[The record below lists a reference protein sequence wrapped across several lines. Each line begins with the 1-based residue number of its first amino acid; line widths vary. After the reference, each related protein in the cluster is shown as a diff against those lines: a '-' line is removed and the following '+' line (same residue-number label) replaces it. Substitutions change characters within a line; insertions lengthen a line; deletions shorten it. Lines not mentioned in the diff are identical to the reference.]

1 MSTEVTTATT
11 AVLTTN
17 VTSAVSR
24 HTGSATTAMTSLT
37 HATASVVM
45 MPSASPAV
53 VGAATSARAVSVV
66 VGSTSAPAAAPSMTQ
81 LQDAMVRRQ
90 WKLRGRP
97 RSQVFGLQR
106 DKDCR
111 GVVAPDCVTP
121 FKDYKDVV
129 KRLVKYHVLQT
140 RDPEPQHLQQG
151 QSLGLRRYVRRFT
164 LHDPTP
170 LCYLRNVIRLNLL
183 TEKCIV

>member
-1 MSTEVTTATT
+1 M
-11 AVLTTN
+11 
-17 VTSAVSR
+17 
-24 HTGSATTAMTSLT
+24 
-37 HATASVVM
+37 
-45 MPSASPAV
+45 
-53 VGAATSARAVSVV
+53 VGA
-66 VGSTSAPAAAPSMTQ
+66 TSAPAAAPSMTQ

-151 QSLGLRRYVRRFT
+151 QSVGLCRYVRRFT
-164 LHDPTP
+164 FHNPTP
-170 LCYLRNVIRLNLL
+170 FS
-183 TEKCIV
+183 TTTSETQ